1 MLLTE
6 LDLGGRCGLSKALGG
21 LNLNSVLCVHSFL
34 IWNIAIMTKLL
45 QRIAL
50 AQPVKHLV
58 WLLVGL
64 VIIHQVLPITHWQQM
79 LGLWWRLPFNVIVL
93 MVIAAVA
100 AYGLLNAWDF
110 LALKKEAKKHAQK
123 PTYSALV
130 QRMITTQISRALG
143 VGAQP
148 MAAMHTGFLPHAGLL
163 IVGALACIG
172 AVVVASP
179 ELFDLPL
186 RAHVWL
192 AAGIFLCG
200 LCALFVRTLHLGLGR
215 GEGGMVSEL
224 IKLVVGREYQNW
236 LKPLTLFLP
245 AALTL
250 YIPLSKI
257 VQMSAL
263 HFVGIY
269 LLAHMAAVLSRVP
282 GGAGVFDGIFLIFAA
297 KLYPATQVF
306 ICLVAYRAVY
316 YCLPLL
322 SGLTAYLLLD
332 IRKNQAI
339 SVKRPWD
346 LAQLPG
352 QLFQPLVSLWLLAL
366 TLTYWLG
373 HVPSF
378 LNGIIPSPP
387 SFVAPYIN
395 NLLSVMFLIIW
406 RCHWR
411 RIDLAYGL
419 VFGCFIVA
427 AALFALNDALVSS
440 VFCLLMV
447 WIFSSSGHY
456 FYRTSAL
463 LQGLIPWALWG
474 RYCLGGFLW
483 VSATVLLTET
493 NDIERMFVS
502 QWISSEVLSPL
513 EKLVFVTTFFAG
525 CLAVHGLFTRCDAP
539 LQLPDARA
547 LQRYY
552 ELVQREGDTQCH
564 LGLAGDKYFLF
575 SASGKSCIAFGKTP
589 SQWIAMGDPIGE
601 PNEFAALLWTLAE
614 RADAAGASL
623 VLYKVDASRL
633 PMYVDLGMSAFKLG
647 DEARIKLAEFTLAG
661 SKKLNL
667 RNNYNKCQKEGLEFA
682 VLDGEALKA
691 VMPQLEAISSDWLE
705 AKAAREKQFSLG
717 FFSAD
722 YVQMGA
728 VAVAY
733 YQGQIVAFA
742 SLWRDGAKQEM
753 AIDLM
758 RYARSAPK
766 RVMEYLTLSTVL
778 WAQAQGYVWFNLGM
792 APLSGLQSH
801 RLANLLHKLGG
812 YLFAAHT
819 RFYNFS
825 GVYTYKE
832 KFTPQWHGRYLI
844 AKNQWQLAC
853 ALVNVAK
860 LIAGGAKGLIAK
872 N

>member
-1 MLLTE
+1 
-6 LDLGGRCGLSKALGG
+6 
-21 LNLNSVLCVHSFL
+21 
-34 IWNIAIMTKLL
+34 MTKLL

-50 AQPVKHLV
+50 AQPVKHVV

-110 LALKKEAKKHAQK
+110 LALKKEAKNHAQK
-123 PTYSALV
+123 PTSGALL
-130 QRMITTQISRALG
+130 QRMITAQICRALG
-143 VGAQP
+143 VGVQPVVAQ
-148 MAAMHTGFLPHAGLL
+148 AGFLPHAGLL
-163 IVGALACIG
+163 VAGLLACIG

-179 ELFDLPL
+179 ELFDLPFK
-186 RAHVWL
+186 AHVWL
-192 AAGIFLCG
+192 AAGIFLLG
-200 LCALFVRTLHLGLGR
+200 LCALFVRTLRLGLGR
-215 GEGGMVSEL
+215 GEGAMVSEL

-245 AALTL
+245 AALAL
-250 YIPLSKI
+250 YIPLNKI

-269 LLAHMAAVLSRVP
+269 LLAHMAGVLSRVP

-297 KLYPATQVF
+297 KFYPATQVF

-316 YCLPLL
+316 YCLPLI

-332 IRKNQAI
+332 IRKNQAM
-339 SVKRPWD
+339 SVKRPWA

-366 TLTYWLG
+366 TVTYWLG
-373 HVPSF
+373 HVPPF

-395 NLLSVMFLIIW
+395 NLLSVIFLIIW

-427 AALFALNDALVSS
+427 AALFALNDALLSS
-440 VFCLLMV
+440 VVCLLMV

-474 RYCLGGFLW
+474 RYCLGGFLL

-493 NDIERMFVS
+493 NDIERMFIS

-525 CLAVHGLFTRCDAP
+525 GLAVYGLFTRCDAR
-539 LQLPDARA
+539 LQLPDNAA
-547 LQRYY
+547 LQRYR

-575 SASGKSCIAFGKTP
+575 SATGKSCIAFGKTP
-589 SQWIAMGDPIGE
+589 NQWIAMGDPIGDST
-601 PNEFAALLWTLAE
+601 EFAALLWSLAE
-614 RADAAGASL
+614 QADAAGASL
-623 VLYKVDASRL
+623 VLYKVDAANLSW
-633 PMYVDLGMSAFKLG
+633 YVDLGMSAFKLG
-647 DEARIKLAEFTLAG
+647 DEARVKLAEFSLAG

-667 RNNYNKCQKEGLEFA
+667 R
-682 VLDGEALKA
+682 
-691 VMPQLEAISSDWLE
+691 
-705 AKAAREKQFSLG
+705 
-717 FFSAD
+717 
-722 YVQMGA
+722 
-728 VAVAY
+728 
-733 YQGQIVAFA
+733 
-742 SLWRDGAKQEM
+742 
-753 AIDLM
+753 
-758 RYARSAPK
+758 
-766 RVMEYLTLSTVL
+766 
-778 WAQAQGYVWFNLGM
+778 
-792 APLSGLQSH
+792 
-801 RLANLLHKLGG
+801 
-812 YLFAAHT
+812 
-819 RFYNFS
+819 
-825 GVYTYKE
+825 
-832 KFTPQWHGRYLI
+832 
-844 AKNQWQLAC
+844 
-853 ALVNVAK
+853 
-860 LIAGGAKGLIAK
+860 
-872 N
+872 

>member
-1 MLLTE
+1 
-6 LDLGGRCGLSKALGG
+6 
-21 LNLNSVLCVHSFL
+21 
-34 IWNIAIMTKLL
+34 MTKLL

-50 AQPVKHLV
+50 AQPVKHVV

-93 MVIAAVA
+93 MVVAAVA

-110 LALKKEAKKHAQK
+110 LALKREVKNQPQK
-123 PTYSALV
+123 PSSSALL
-130 QRMITTQISRALG
+130 QHMITAQISRALG
-143 VGAQP
+143 VGRRPAVAVQ
-148 MAAMHTGFLPHAGLL
+148 TGFLPHAGLL
-163 IVGALACIG
+163 IAGLLACIG

-179 ELFDLPL
+179 ELFNLPFK
-186 RAHVWL
+186 AHVWL
-192 AAGIFLCG
+192 AAGIFLLG

-250 YIPLSKI
+250 YIPLDKI

-269 LLAHMAAVLSRVP
+269 LLAHMAGVLSRVP

-297 KLYPATQVF
+297 KFYPATQVF

-316 YCLPLL
+316 YCLPLI

-332 IRKNQAI
+332 IRKNQAM
-339 SVKRPWD
+339 SAKRPWA

-352 QLFQPLVSLWLLAL
+352 QLFQPLVSVWLLAL
-366 TLTYWLG
+366 TVTYWLG
-373 HVPSF
+373 HVPPF
-378 LNGIIPSPP
+378 LHGIIPSPP
-387 SFVAPYIN
+387 SYLAPYIN
-395 NLLSVMFLIIW
+395 NLLSVIFLIIW

-427 AALFALNDALVSS
+427 AALFALNDALLSS
-440 VFCLLMV
+440 VICLLMV

-463 LQGLIPWALWG
+463 LQGMIPWALWG
-474 RYCLGGFLW
+474 RYCLGGFLL

-493 NDIERMFVS
+493 NDIERMFIS

-525 CLAVHGLFTRCDAP
+525 GLAVYGLFTRCDAR
-539 LQLPDARA
+539 LQLPDNTA
-547 LQRYY
+547 LQRYH
-552 ELVQREGDTQCH
+552 ELVQHEGDTQCH

-575 SASGKSCIAFGKTP
+575 SATGKSCIAFGKTP
-589 SQWIAMGDPIGE
+589 SQWIAMGDPIGDST
-601 PNEFAALLWTLAE
+601 EFAALLWSLAE
-614 RADAAGASL
+614 QADAAGASL
-623 VLYKVDASRL
+623 VLYKVDAANLSW
-633 PMYVDLGMSAFKLG
+633 YVDLGMSAFKLG
-647 DEARIKLAEFTLAG
+647 DEARVKLAEFSLAG

-667 RNNYNKCQKEGLEFA
+667 RNNYNKCVKEGLDFEI
-682 VLDGEALKA
+682 LQGETLGA
-691 VMPQLEAISSDWLE
+691 VMPQLEAISHDWLE
-705 AKAAREKQFSLG
+705 AKSAREKQFSLG
-717 FFSAD
+717 FFSVD
-722 YVQMGA
+722 YLQFGS
-728 VAVAY
+728 VAVAK

-742 SLWRDGAKQEM
+742 SLWRDGAKQEV

-758 RYARSAPK
+758 RYGRNAPK
-766 RVMEYLTLSTVL
+766 RVMEYLTLSTLL
-778 WAQAQGYVWFNLGM
+778 WAQEQGYVWFNLGL

-801 RLANLLHKLGG
+801 RLANALHKFGG
-812 YLFAAHT
+812 YLFARHT

-844 AKNQWQLAC
+844 AKNPWQLSL

-872 N
+872 S